1 MNFESM
7 DWLHNREMVFRY
19 EDEDA
24 FRYEYEEPEYTY
36 QINAGGRVALEE
48 QKHFTKSERRANIA
62 LGLSVLSLLVAIATA
77 LKG

>member
-1 MNFESM
+1 
-7 DWLHNREMVFRY
+7 MVFRY

-48 QKHFTKSERRANIA
+48 QKHFTKTERRANIA
-62 LGLSVLSLLVAIATA
+62 LSLSVLSLLVAIATA